1 MWLFLWNP
9 GEFEMLG
16 ANEFRLRRGFACGKT
31 LVRRKRAA
39 PLCGAPVWAGI
50 YTLRTTQKERHA
62 FGVSFFLGS
71 GGQGCLHPSEIQMLG
86 VGKAAP
92 AQLSAVRRFCGAAQ
106 KGRLMIWQ
114 RHLKRSD
121 KAKKEHQPA
130 GWCSFFAS
138 RRYSHTR
145 HRWMPCRA
153 GKLPLPGAFALF
165 KGTCTQLSSNIPW

>member
-1 MWLFLWNP
+1 
-9 GEFEMLG
+9 MLG
-16 ANEFRLRRGFACGKT
+16 ANELPLRRGFACGKT

-62 FGVSFFLGS
+62 FQRVFLFGFRS
-71 GGQGCLHPSEIQMLG
+71 PRPPPPFGDSDARGRQSRPCAILRC
-86 VGKAAP
+86 AP
-92 AQLSAVRRFCGAAQ
+92 NLRRICGAAQ

>member
-1 MWLFLWNP
+1 
-9 GEFEMLG
+9 MLG
-16 ANEFRLRRGFACGKT
+16 GNEFRLRRGFCLRQNARTAQTRRPTVWGPGLGGHLYFTDYPKRKT
-31 LVRRKRAA
+31 RFWR
-39 PLCGAPVWAGI
+39 
-50 YTLRTTQKERHA
+50 
-62 FGVSFFLGS
+62 FFLFGFRS
-71 GGQGCLHPSEIQMLG
+71 PRPPPPFGDSDARGRQSRPCAILRC
-86 VGKAAP
+86 AP
-92 AQLSAVRRFCGAAQ
+92 NLRRICGAAQ

-121 KAKKEHQPA
+121 KTKKEYHPV